1 MAKIS
6 GEIVKP
12 WAGHYAFENCIPASK
27 VSWILGGVLL
37 LALGLLPVYYF
48 PSGRP
53 QLVDGPL
60 VLLLAAFFLRRST
73 PPPTLRLNVLP
84 LAPFV
89 VWVALVNLVYFLLYP
104 QDYLPLLKSAEL
116 FYTFLLFW
124 AFSCLL
130 REFLEAGKIGFF
142 YAGLFLSLALIFTVK
157 GYSEEG
163 VRSALSFNNPN
174 QLGYYALI
182 LACMA
187 ALLLRFKEQSGRG
200 QVIYY
205 WGDVLLLFAAHV
217 LALLSLSRGALVA
230 LFFIDLWMFPKLTR
244 RILALFIP
252 VVLLAL
258 VVVIWRP
265 AIIEERLAGR
275 PGREITAESA
285 QEEMDKRIFHQF
297 SIMEGIHYLVGRGG
311 RGFSLKEKARGIHE
325 VHNIFGDIFRSYGI
339 IGLGLFTAW
348 LLKFIW
354 RSRVVPGALFIWAA
368 LMLYNMTH
376 YGLRFRAFWIL
387 LALLNAMILLE
398 NQKRPE
404 GKMSKPGLMQT
415 AKPSLT

>member
-1 MAKIS
+1 MADSKELTTAYGGVLPEEAIGS
-6 GEIVKP
+6 GVR
-12 WAGHYAFENCIPASK
+12 ASAL
-27 VSWILGGVLL
+27 LGGILL

-60 VLLLAAFFLRRST
+60 VLLLAAFFLRRSSA
-73 PPPTLRLNVLP
+73 PAALRQNVLP
-84 LAPFV
+84 LAPLV

-244 RILALFIP
+244 RILALFLP
-252 VVLLAL
+252 VALLAL

-265 AIIEERLAGR
+265 AILEERLAGR
-275 PGREITAESA
+275 PGREMTP
-285 QEEMDKRIFHQF
+285 QEVQYEVHSRIFHQF

-311 RGFSLKEKARGIHE
+311 RGFSLQEKAKGIGE
-325 VHNIFGDIFRSYGI
+325 VHNIFGEIFRSYGI
-339 IGLGLFTAW
+339 IGLGLFTVW
-348 LLKFIW
+348 LLRFIW
-354 RSRVVPGALFIWAA
+354 RSLVLPGGLFIWGG
-368 LMLYNMTH
+368 LLIYNLTH
-376 YGLRFRAFWIL
+376 YGLRFRAFWVL
-387 LALLNAMILLE
+387 LALLNAMVYLE
-398 NQKRPE
+398 NQNKASTSTVSNPD
-404 GKMSKPGLMQT
+404 G
-415 AKPSLT
+415 SLN